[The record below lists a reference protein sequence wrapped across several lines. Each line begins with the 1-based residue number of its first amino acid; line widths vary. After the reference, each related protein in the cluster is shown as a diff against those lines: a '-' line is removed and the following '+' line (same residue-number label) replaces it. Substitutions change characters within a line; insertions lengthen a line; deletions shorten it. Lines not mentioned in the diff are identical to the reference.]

1 MIKRGTPPLLTKMWH
16 DHNSRW
22 YPDEYLL
29 AWKAAARRPPQVTRE
44 LTVRTVKEDHREP
57 RMEKSAEAEIDSQ
70 GPRFKPTNRPM
81 EEVSPR

>member
-1 MIKRGTPPLLTKMWH
+1 MESGCPKAFK
-16 DHNSRW
+16 S
-22 YPDEYLL
+22 L
-29 AWKAAARRPPQVTRE
+29 ASAPQVTRE

-70 GPRFKPTNRPM
+70 GPRFKPTNRSM